1 MSKKEFAEFEK
12 MILEFLEKN
21 KEENIPLINKN
32 TGEEEYITI
41 VDKPTIKKGEPKT
54 DIYILAKKLDNAMN
68 EYKISVKKNNADFLE
83 NKTNA
88 LRAKEILGDNWEE
101 IISNATKKLKDKF
114 QNKTL
119 VYFDKEGRVD
129 KGSITLGWKF
139 EFVNKKNGRLSD
151 KIDLTKDQIIDI
163 YSGTNLPESK
173 KDAFV
178 DGKIIKNSGVANY
191 IYIGN
196 KEKIKNSQNIIDNII
211 PISEFIDET
220 DNMDLYFAC
229 KALNYRSLNQ
239 KNGKNGTYDGNRPL
253 AVFVKWKAEDDK
265 LIGELVFDEPLKHKG
280 NEVYEDLKK
289 ALDKLN
295 ASNTNDLTKDQVII
309 KKVNKRED

>member
-32 TGEEEYITI
+32 TGEEEYIEI
-41 VDKPTIKKGEPKT
+41 VDKPTIKDGEPKT
-54 DIYILAKKLDNAMN
+54 DIYILAKKLDNVMK

-88 LRAKEILGDNWEE
+88 ERAKEILGDNWIE
-101 IISNATKKLKDKF
+101 IISNATKKLQEKF

-119 VYFDKEGRVD
+119 VYFNKEGKTD
-129 KGSITLGWKF
+129 KGSITLGRKF
-139 EFVNKKNGRLSD
+139 EIVNKKNGNLSD

-173 KDAFV
+173 KDALV
-178 DGKIIKNSGVANY
+178 DGKVIKNSGVADY

-196 KEKIKNSQNIIDNII
+196 KDEIKDSQSIIDNII
-211 PISEFIDET
+211 PISEFIKET

-229 KALNYRSLNQ
+229 KALNYRSLYH
-239 KNGKNGTYDGNRPL
+239 KNGKNGKYDGNRPL
-253 AVFVKWKAEDDK
+253 AVFIKWKAEDDK
-265 LIGELVFDEPLKHKG
+265 LVGELIFDEPLKHKG

-295 ASNTNDLTKDQVII
+295 VSNTNDLTKDQVII
-309 KKVNKRED
+309 KKIDKKEN